1 MVDKTDATIVD
12 EVEKRL
18 DDLFGD
24 EDDGSGFDP
33 EKTGGRA
40 EAAPVLEEYS
50 GDVEETPLKD
60 LKSTVLSIEW
70 EITDDIMGK
79 FLDQVEKLKKEYPD
93 DKIIQMF
100 LQLLGSVGR
109 YIKVKKASAD
119 PDVVKLLNSAYAGLE
134 KVLLTEEI
142 SETERKKLLV
152 VEVNKFKK
160 LRARLTGKSTEK
172 KKTGPTAPAEES
184 AQEAAAE
191 PTSATEEAAVIVPSR
206 RKGPGIGSR
215 MSLIVFLP
223 LVVIALASFI
233 YIGRLTTIPA
243 QIEQFLQTVS
253 GLSLEGVRAIIYGVL
268 CGLIILVGLIA
279 MLYGNRLAER
289 IKILTDVVDRIGN
302 GETSAPVE
310 IGGND
315 EIGVLADAVK
325 RMRDSLC

>member
-40 EAAPVLEEYS
+40 EADPVLEEYS

-160 LRARLTGKSTEK
+160 LKERLTGKSAEK

-184 AQEAAAE
+184 AQEEVAKPA
-191 PTSATEEAAVIVPSR
+191 PATEEAAVIVSSR
-206 RKGPGIGSR
+206 RKGLGIGSR

-243 QIEQFLQTVS
+243 QIEQFLQTAS

-289 IKILTDVVDRIGN
+289 IKILTDVVDRIGD